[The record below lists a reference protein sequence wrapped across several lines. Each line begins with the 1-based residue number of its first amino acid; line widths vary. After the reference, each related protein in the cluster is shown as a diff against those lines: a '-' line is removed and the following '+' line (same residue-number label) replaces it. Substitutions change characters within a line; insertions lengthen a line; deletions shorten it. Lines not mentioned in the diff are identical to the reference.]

1 MDFARVKPR
10 FLLHI
15 AGQRMAPINKVT
27 KMLSSSILVMVL
39 FVCVFAPQ
47 NSYSQTAELS
57 HRDQMCAK
65 VWKDIWPRAKNG
77 DLEARFDLLT
87 AIVAGPDVEPFQMP
101 GSTGSWIDTYRD
113 IVIMGVHTSNY
124 FLLNEKSTD
133 PKMIENYQTLVMQF
147 ANLIVRDGNGRGAQF
162 LNCVAE
168 KKESCDDV
176 AIKEGFVPDFKEYAQ
191 QIDKN
196 IQSGV
201 QGSCKSYFKSKN

>member
-1 MDFARVKPR
+1 MELR
-10 FLLHI
+10 FFLTI
-15 AGQRMAPINKVT
+15 SAF
-27 KMLSSSILVMVL
+27 
-39 FVCVFAPQ
+39 FVISAYNLISPAYSENPNNFSDNSKKQSVPHSVFI
-47 NSYSQTAELS
+47 EKL
-57 HRDQMCAK
+57 CAK

-133 PKMIENYQTLVMQF
+133 PKMIANYQTLVMQF
-147 ANLIVRDGNGRGAQF
+147 ANLIVRDGNARGAQF

-168 KKESCDDV
+168 KKENCDDV
-176 AIKEGFVPDFKEYAQ
+176 AIKEGFVPDFNEYAQ

-196 IQSGV
+196 IQFGV
-201 QGSCKSYFKSKN
+201 QGSCKSYFQSKK